1 MMQATQGRTIMN
13 ESSIARSSRLEGQVA
28 LVTGGG
34 RGIGRAI
41 AQALAAAGAAVA
53 VLARSQE
60 QLAETV
66 RLIERDGGRC
76 RSFPADITD
85 AQAVRDAIKA
95 IEQSFGP
102 VDVLVNNAGEVK
114 PFAPLWQ
121 TDVDEWWRGMEVNL
135 RGPLLYTR
143 FALPS
148 MVARGK
154 GRIINI
160 SSGAGAMGMPFY
172 SSYVCSQAA
181 LIRFTEYMALETKS
195 HGIAVFSISPGTV
208 RTAMSEY
215 SLYSPEGQKGLPWF
229 RRLFDENVVV
239 PAERPANLVL
249 ELASGRADALS
260 GRFLSIYDELE
271 HLLKNSAQIE
281 KQNLHTLKVEKLPS
295 AQPNPVLASILAEA
309 RTAAK

>member
-1 MMQATQGRTIMN
+1 MN

-41 AQALAAAGAAVA
+41 AQTLAAAGAAVA

-66 RLIERDGGRC
+66 RLIERDGGRS

-85 AQAVRDAIKA
+85 SQAVREAIKA
-95 IEQSFGP
+95 IEQSLGP
-102 VDVLVNNAGEVK
+102 IDVLINNAGEVK
-114 PFAPLWQ
+114 PFAPLWE

-135 RGPLLYTR
+135 LGPLLCTR
-143 FALPS
+143 VVLPG

-160 SSGAGAMGMPFY
+160 SSGGGTMAMPFF
-172 SSYVCSQAA
+172 SSYVCSKTA
-181 LIRFTEYMALETKS
+181 LIRFTECLALETRS

-215 SLYSPEGQKGLPWF
+215 SLHSPEGQKWLPWF

-260 GRFLSIYDELE
+260 GRFLSIYDDLD
-271 HLLKNSAQIE
+271 HLLTNSAQIE
-281 KQNLHTLKVEKLPS
+281 QKNLHALKVEKLPS
-295 AQPNPVLASILAEA
+295 AQPNPMLASILAEA
-309 RTAAK
+309 RNAAK